1 MYTKDMFGILLMA
14 LGTGLGEASSSLGKA
29 QVAKKRESIYS
40 MAFLSSLFTGL
51 FIGITVLFGASFS
64 FDIHSLPFFVPRVLL
79 EIFLAYITTMAI
91 IKADR
96 STFGFLRLITLPL
109 LLVVDLLLH
118 YTFSIY
124 QIAGMI
130 VILFSLGLLLGLR
143 GISRKGAGLII
154 LGGLASVATI
164 SLYKYDISH
173 FNSVAA
179 EQMIVSATLVL
190 FFGIMANYKSKEN
203 IWALLSRPIAAFQSL
218 SMGLAGV
225 FESFAYLFAPA
236 SVIVGAKRGL
246 EVLWSILA
254 GHYYFKELGLK
265 TKLIAFV
272 LILFSLGLLAIPL

>member
-1 MYTKDMFGILLMA
+1 MFGILLMA

-40 MAFLSSLFTGL
+40 MAFLSSFFTGL
-51 FIGITVLFGASFS
+51 FIGVTVLFGASFS
-64 FDIHSLPFFVPRVLL
+64 FNLQSLPFFVPRALL
-79 EIFLAYITTMAI
+79 EILLAYITTRAI

-109 LLVVDLLLH
+109 LLAVDLMLH
-118 YTFSIY
+118 YMFSVY
-124 QIAGMI
+124 QVAGMI
-130 VILFSLGLLLGLR
+130 VILLSLGLLLGLR
-143 GISRKGAGLII
+143 SISHKGAGLII
-154 LGGLASVATI
+154 LGGLVSVATI

-179 EQMIVSATLVL
+179 EQIIVSAALVL
-190 FFGIMANYKSKEN
+190 FFGIMAKYKAKEN
-203 IWALLSRPIAAFQSL
+203 VWTLLTRPVSAFQSL

-265 TKLIAFV
+265 TKLLAFI
-272 LILFSLGLLAIPL
+272 LIIFALGLLALPS

>member
-1 MYTKDMFGILLMA
+1 MFGILLMA

-40 MAFLSSLFTGL
+40 MALLSSFFTGL
-51 FIGITVLFGASFS
+51 FIGATVLFGASFS
-64 FDIHSLPFFVPRVLL
+64 LSLQSLPTFIPRIVLEVL
-79 EIFLAYITTMAI
+79 LAYITTQAI

-109 LLVVDLLLH
+109 LLVVDLVLH
-118 YTFSIY
+118 YTFSAY
-124 QIAGMI
+124 QIAGMVI
-130 VILFSLGLLLGLR
+130 ILFSLGLLLGLR
-143 GISRKGAGLII
+143 GISHKGAGLII
-154 LGGLASVATI
+154 LGGLVSVATI

-190 FFGIMANYKSKEN
+190 FFGIMTKYKTKEN
-203 IWALLSRPIAAFQSL
+203 IWELLTRPISAFQSL

-236 SVIVGAKRGL
+236 SVIAGAKRGL

-265 TKLIAFV
+265 TKLLAFI
-272 LILFSLGLLAIPL
+272 LIVFALGLLALPS